1 MTEQAAYKII
11 ESDGESIKT
20 LFHGFNGSRT
30 LLKNQWLKIENPRLV
45 KDGSSYEY
53 EEGWHFLPTREE
65 CEEYLSRFKTRLDKL
80 DIVEC
85 LVRNVRQKSDR
96 SSAWLAQEIMF
107 I

>member
-53 EEGWHFLPTREE
+53 EEGWHFLPQEKSVKSIF
-65 CEEYLSRFKTRLDKL
+65 LALRLDL
-80 DIVEC
+80 I
-85 LVRNVRQKSDR
+85 S
-96 SSAWLAQEIMF
+96 
-107 I
+107 